1 MCPTP
6 PAKGLPFL
14 NFLLLLAVGTS
25 EVLRSEVPENYE
37 GNFPFYIAKLPK
49 QAVGSYH
56 FTLTGDDEGVFGV
69 DSGFLYATEPFDRE
83 KHPSY
88 TLQVSVT
95 DKGQPVIDPA
105 TIYIQ
110 VKDKND
116 NSPQFTK
123 ESMSG
128 IVYSGLGTKSGSPFM
143 QVQASDLDD
152 PDTPHADLRYSLV
165 SQAPSEPSGNMFQIN
180 SLTGS
185 VSLTAEGARLLDPEQ
200 CNMYNLKV
208 TVKDMGEESYAHTV
222 EGNVSIEVMENTW
235 IPLVP
240 VNLQENQQGPF
251 PQQISQAQW
260 SGGPAVYRLKGAFS
274 RGLFTISSEG
284 IISVTRPLD
293 REAQVEFQ
301 IEVFAESPDG
311 TPYADP
317 LTLAVT
323 VGDDN
328 DNAPVFSQQL
338 YQADVHELAVQ
349 GTEILQV
356 QATDADAPA
365 SDNSKVVY
373 RIASQEPESKEPLF
387 RMDRESGSIIVQAA
401 SLHGI
406 AAHYTLEVIAE
417 DLAGQKGGH
426 SSSCTVILDVV
437 DVNDRPPVFSQRKY
451 GPFKMPEDTE
461 MGFLVTQVTVSDED
475 KPGTDSWLVEFKIES
490 GNEGEIFELQADR
503 ENNTANV
510 ILQKELDF
518 ESVQEYSLVLSAR
531 NVGPLVA
538 GSYGS
543 DSTATVLVRVV
554 NVNEAPVLSQEVYV
568 ESVEEGVPAGTVVL
582 TVKGSDP
589 DTPRGIAL
597 RYSLKGDTNE
607 WFYINEYTGEIKAA
621 RVLDREVM
629 EGTYTMVVVA
639 EERVSPNSTPMSVTA
654 TVTINVK
661 DVNDNYPHLVGDYS
675 QEYLCSL
682 QRENQAIII
691 GAVDGDVQEQSGA
704 LQFSFN
710 NDPTVR
716 RNWRLSPINGTHAY
730 LSMGLS
736 YLVPQVYM
744 VPIIITDSGTPRLEK
759 QFNLPVTV
767 CQCTERGYCR
777 TQVLE
782 MMGKPTPL
790 SAFGILFG
798 TLGIL
803 SLAVMIGLAKLK
815 AKRTDN
821 PDKIPLNNSA

>member
-1 MCPTP
+1 M
-6 PAKGLPFL
+6 
-14 NFLLLLAVGTS
+14 FLLLLAVGTC
-25 EVLRSEVPENYE
+25 EVLKSEVPENYE
-37 GNFPFYIAKLPK
+37 GSFPFYIGKLPK

-69 DSGFLYATEPFDRE
+69 DSGFLYATAPFDRE

-88 TLQVSVT
+88 TLKVSMT
-95 DKGQPVIDPA
+95 DKGQPVIDPI

-116 NSPQFTK
+116 NFPQFTK

-128 IVYSGLGTKSGSPFM
+128 IVYSGLGTKSG
-143 QVQASDLDD
+143 
-152 PDTPHADLRYSLV
+152 
-165 SQAPSEPSGNMFQIN
+165 
-180 SLTGS
+180 
-185 VSLTAEGARLLDPEQ
+185 ARLLDPEK

-208 TVKDMGEESYAHTV
+208 TVKDMGEESYAHTA
-222 EGNVSIEVMENTW
+222 EGIVSIQVIENTW
-235 IPLVP
+235 IPLAP
-240 VNLQENQQGPF
+240 VNLQENQRGPF
-251 PQQISQAQW
+251 PQRISQAHW

-284 IISVTRPLD
+284 VISVTRPLD
-293 REAQVEFQ
+293 REAQAEFQ

-311 TPYADP
+311 TAYADS

-328 DNAPVFSQQL
+328 DNTPVFSQQL
-338 YQADVHELAVQ
+338 YQADVNELAVQ
-349 GTEILQV
+349 GTEILRV

-365 SDNSKVVY
+365 TNNSKIVY
-373 RIASQEPESKEPLF
+373 RIASQKPESKESLF
-387 RMDRESGSIIVQAA
+387 RMDRESGAITVQAA
-401 SLHGI
+401 SLHGA

-426 SSSCTVILDVV
+426 SSTCTVILDIV
-437 DVNDRPPVFSQRKY
+437 DVNDKPPVFSQRTY
-451 GPFKMPEDTE
+451 GPFKVPENTE
-461 MGFLVTQVTVSDED
+461 TGFLVTEITASDED

-503 ENNTANV
+503 ENNAASV
-510 ILQKELDF
+510 ILKKELDF

-531 NVGPLVA
+531 NVGALVA
-538 GSYGS
+538 GGYGL
-543 DSTATVLVRVV
+543 DSTATVLVQVV

-582 TVKGSDP
+582 TVQGSDP

-607 WFYINEYTGEIKAA
+607 WFDINEYTGEIKTA

-629 EGTYTMVVVA
+629 EGTYIMVVVA
-639 EERVSPNSTPMSVTA
+639 EEIVSPNSTPMSVTA
-654 TVTINVK
+654 AVTINVK
-661 DVNDNYPHLVGDYS
+661 DVNDNYPHLVGNYS
-675 QEYLCSL
+675 QDYMCSQ

-691 GAVDGDVQEQSGA
+691 GAADEDVQSGA
-704 LQFSFN
+704 LQFSFSS
-710 NDPTVR
+710 DPTVH
-716 RNWRLSPINGTHAY
+716 RNWRLTPINGTHAY

-759 QFNLPVTV
+759 QFNLPGLT
-767 CQCTERGYCR
+767 
-777 TQVLE
+777 
-782 MMGKPTPL
+782 
-790 SAFGILFG
+790 
-798 TLGIL
+798 
-803 SLAVMIGLAKLK
+803 VMIGLAKLK
-815 AKRTDN
+815 AKSTDN
-821 PDKIPLNNSA
+821 AEKIPLNNSA

>member
-6 PAKGLPFL
+6 PTKGLAFL
-14 NFLLLLAVGTS
+14 N
-25 EVLRSEVPENYE
+25 
-37 GNFPFYIAKLPK
+37 LPK

-56 FTLTGDDEGVFGV
+56 FSLTGDDEGVFGV
-69 DSGFLYATEPFDRE
+69 DSGFLYATAPFDRE

-88 TLQVSVT
+88 TLKVRVT
-95 DKGQPVIDPA
+95 DKGQPVIDPI

-116 NSPQFTK
+116 NFPQFTK

-128 IVYSGLGTKSGSPFM
+128 IVYSGLGTKSG
-143 QVQASDLDD
+143 V
-152 PDTPHADLRYSLV
+152 
-165 SQAPSEPSGNMFQIN
+165 
-180 SLTGS
+180 
-185 VSLTAEGARLLDPEQ
+185 RLLDPEK

-208 TVKDMGEESYAHTV
+208 TVKDMGEESYAHTA
-222 EGNVSIEVMENTW
+222 EGIVSIQVMENTW
-235 IPLVP
+235 IPLAP
-240 VNLQENQQGPF
+240 VNLQENQRGPF
-251 PQQISQAQW
+251 PQRISQAHW
-260 SGGPAVYRLKGAFS
+260 SGGPALYRLNGAFS

-284 IISVTRPLD
+284 VISVTRPLD
-293 REAQVEFQ
+293 REAQAEFQ

-311 TPYADP
+311 TAYADS

-338 YQADVHELAVQ
+338 YQADLNELAVQ
-349 GTEILQV
+349 GTEILRV

-365 SDNSKVVY
+365 TNNSKIVY
-373 RIASQEPESKEPLF
+373 RIASQKPESKEPLF
-387 RMDRESGSIIVQAA
+387 RMDRESGAITVQAA
-401 SLHGI
+401 SLHGA

-426 SSSCTVILDVV
+426 SSTCTVILDIV
-437 DVNDRPPVFSQRKY
+437 DVNDKPPVFSQRKY
-451 GPFKMPEDTE
+451 GPFKVPEDTE
-461 MGFLVTQVTVSDED
+461 TGFLVTEIAASDED

-503 ENNTANV
+503 ENNAASV
-510 ILQKELDF
+510 ILKKELDF

-531 NVGPLVA
+531 NVGALVA
-538 GSYGS
+538 GGYGS
-543 DSTATVLVRVV
+543 DSTATVLVQVV

-582 TVKGSDP
+582 TVLGSDP

-607 WFYINEYTGEIKAA
+607 WFDINEYTGEIKTA

-639 EERVSPNSTPMSVTA
+639 EEIVSPNSTPMSVTA
-654 TVTINVK
+654 AVTINVK
-661 DVNDNYPHLVGDYS
+661 DLNDNYPHLVGDYS

-691 GAVDGDVQEQSGA
+691 GAADEDVQSGA
-704 LQFSFN
+704 LQFSFSS
-710 NDPTVR
+710 DPTVR
-716 RNWRLSPINGTHAY
+716 RNWRLRPINGTHAY

-759 QFNLPVTV
+759 QFDLPGV
-767 CQCTERGYCR
+767 
-777 TQVLE
+777 
-782 MMGKPTPL
+782 
-790 SAFGILFG
+790 
-798 TLGIL
+798 
-803 SLAVMIGLAKLK
+803 
-815 AKRTDN
+815 
-821 PDKIPLNNSA
+821 

>member
-1 MCPTP
+1 MCPTS
-6 PAKGLPFL
+6 PAKGLAFL
-14 NFLLLLAVGTS
+14 NFLLLLAVGTC
-25 EVLRSEVPENYE
+25 EVLKSEVPENYG
-37 GNFPFYIAKLPK
+37 GNFPFYIVKLPK
-49 QAVGSYH
+49 QALGSYH

-69 DSGFLYATEPFDRE
+69 DSGFLYATAPFDRE

-95 DKGQPVIDPA
+95 DKGQPVIDPI

-116 NSPQFTK
+116 NFPQFTK

-128 IVYSGLGTKSGSPFM
+128 IVFSGLGTKSGSPFM
-143 QVQASDLDD
+143 QVQATDLDD
-152 PDTPHADLRYSLV
+152 PATPHADLRYSLV
-165 SQAPSEPSGNMFQIN
+165 SQAPAEPSGNMFQIH

-185 VSLTAEGARLLDPEQ
+185 VSLTAEGARLLDPEK
-200 CNMYNLKV
+200 CNMYHLKV
-208 TVKDMGEESYAHTV
+208 TVKDMGEESYAHTA
-222 EGNVSIEVMENTW
+222 EGIVSIKVMENTW
-235 IPLVP
+235 IPLAP
-240 VNLQENQQGPF
+240 VNLQENQRGPF
-251 PQQISQAQW
+251 PQRISQAQW

-284 IISVTRPLD
+284 VISVTRPLD
-293 REAQVEFQ
+293 REAQAEFQ

-311 TPYADP
+311 TAYADS

-338 YQADVHELAVQ
+338 YQADLNELAVQ
-349 GTEILQV
+349 ETEILRV

-365 SDNSKVVY
+365 TDNSKIVY
-373 RIASQEPESKEPLF
+373 RIASQKPESKESLF
-387 RMDRESGSIIVQAA
+387 RMDRESGAITVQAA
-401 SLHGI
+401 SLHG
-406 AAHYTLEVIAE
+406 AATHYTLEVIAE
-417 DLAGQKGGH
+417 DLAGKKGGH
-426 SSSCTVILDVV
+426 SSTCTVILDIV

-451 GPFKMPEDTE
+451 GPFKVPEDTE
-461 MGFLVTQVTVSDED
+461 TGFLVTKITASDED

-503 ENNTANV
+503 ENNAASV
-510 ILQKELDF
+510 ILKKELDF

-531 NVGPLVA
+531 NVGALVA
-538 GSYGS
+538 GGYGS
-543 DSTATVLVRVV
+543 DSTATVLVQVV

-582 TVKGSDP
+582 TVQGSDP
-589 DTPRGIAL
+589 DTPLGIAL

-607 WFYINEYTGEIKAA
+607 WFIINEYTGEIKTA

-654 TVTINVK
+654 AVTINIK

-675 QEYLCSL
+675 QKYMCSL
-682 QRENQAIII
+682 QRENQSIII
-691 GAVDGDVQEQSGA
+691 GATDRDVQEQSGA

-716 RNWRLSPINGTHAY
+716 RNWRLRPINGTHAY

-767 CQCTERGYCR
+767 CQCSERGNCR

-790 SAFGILFG
+790 SALGLLFG
-798 TLGIL
+798 TLGML
-803 SLAVMIGLAKLK
+803 GLVVMIGLAKLK
-815 AKRTDN
+815 AKSTDN
-821 PDKIPLNNSA
+821 PEKIPLNNSA

>member
-1 MCPTP
+1 MYPTP
-6 PAKGLPFL
+6 PAKGLVFL

-37 GNFPFYIAKLPK
+37 GNFPFYIVKLPM
-49 QAVGSYH
+49 QAVGSYN

-69 DSGFLYATEPFDRE
+69 YSGFLYATAPFDRE

-88 TLQVSVT
+88 MLQVSVT
-95 DKGQPVIDPA
+95 DKGQPVIDPI
-105 TIYIQ
+105 TVYIQ

-116 NSPQFTK
+116 NFPQFTK

-143 QVQASDLDD
+143 QVQATDLDD
-152 PDTPHADLRYSLV
+152 PATPHADLRYSLV
-165 SQAPSEPSGNMFQIN
+165 SQAPAEVSRNMFQID

-185 VSLTAEGARLLDPEQ
+185 VSLTAEGVRLLDPEQ

-208 TVKDMGEESYAHTV
+208 TVKDMGEESYAHTT
-222 EGNVSIEVMENTW
+222 EGIVSIKVMENTW
-235 IPLVP
+235 IPLAP

-251 PQQISQAQW
+251 PQQISQVQW
-260 SGGPAVYRLKGAFS
+260 SGGPVVYRLKGAFP
-274 RGLFTISSEG
+274 RDLFTISSEG
-284 IISVTRPLD
+284 VISVTRPLD
-293 REAQVEFQ
+293 RESQAEFQ

-311 TPYADP
+311 TAYADS
-317 LTLAVT
+317 LTLAVA

-338 YQADVHELAVQ
+338 YQAHVNELSVE
-349 GTEILQV
+349 GTEILRV
-356 QATDADAPA
+356 QATDADAPTMN
-365 SDNSKVVY
+365 DSKIVY
-373 RIASQEPESKEPLF
+373 RIASQKPESKEPLF
-387 RMDRESGSIIVQAA
+387 RMDRDTGVVTMQAA
-401 SLHGI
+401 SLYG
-406 AAHYTLEVIAE
+406 AAALYTLEVIAE

-426 SSSCTVILDVV
+426 SSTCTVILDVE
-437 DVNDRPPVFSQRKY
+437 DVNDRPPVFSQRNY
-451 GPFKMPEDTE
+451 GPFKVPEDTE
-461 MGFLVTQVTVSDED
+461 MGFLVTKIAASDED

-503 ENNTANV
+503 ENNAASI
-510 ILQKELDF
+510 ILKKELDF
-518 ESVQEYSLVLSAR
+518 ESVQEYTLVLSAR

-538 GSYGS
+538 GVYGS

-582 TVKGSDP
+582 TVQGSDP
-589 DTPRGIAL
+589 DTPHGIAL

-607 WFYINEYTGEIKAA
+607 WFIINEYTGEIKTA

-629 EGTYTMVVVA
+629 EGVYTMVVVA
-639 EERVSPNSTPMSVTA
+639 EERESLNSTPRSVTA
-654 TVTINVK
+654 AVMINIK

-675 QEYLCSL
+675 QEYMCSQ
-682 QRENQAIII
+682 QRENQSIII
-691 GAVDGDVQEQSGA
+691 GAADGDLREQSGA

-716 RNWRLSPINGTHAY
+716 RNWRLNPINGTHAY

-736 YLVPQVYM
+736 YLVPQVYV

-767 CQCTERGYCR
+767 CQCTERGNCR

-790 SAFGILFG
+790 SALGLLFG
-798 TLGIL
+798 TLGML
-803 SLAVMIGLAKLK
+803 GLVVMIGLAKLK
-815 AKRTDN
+815 AKSKNN
-821 PDKIPLNNSA
+821 PVKIPLNNSA